1 MIPLPRNRVYIASSL
16 FLWILAYCALYAG
29 AQLKF
34 TPRLMGFNSLPLQL
48 HVIWTLFGLLS
59 AAALLVLFKAFGYAE
74 SEMMV
79 DLVPTT
85 NVQRVLFVLLA
96 VSAGVCEEIVFRGF
110 MIPALFSKTNSLIV
124 AVVISS
130 AVFGIL
136 HIHQRPA
143 GALRAGLLG
152 AVLAVPFVSSG
163 SIYPAMAAH
172 TIIDIIGGFWLM
184 KWMAKSQ

>member
-1 MIPLPRNRVYIASSL
+1 MIPLPRNRVYIASSI

-34 TPRLMGFNSLPLQL
+34 TPYLMGFNSIPFQLQ
-48 HVIWTLFGLLS
+48 VIWALFALLT
-59 AAALLVLFKAFGYAE
+59 AAALIVLFKAFGYAE
-74 SEMMV
+74 SEIIA

-85 NVQRVLFVLLA
+85 AGQKILFVLLA

-110 MIPALFSKTNSLIV
+110 MIPALFSRTNSLV
-124 AVVISS
+124 AAVIISS
-130 AVFGIL
+130 AVFGVL

-143 GALRAGLLG
+143 GALRATLLG
-152 AVLAVPFVSSG
+152 GALALTFVSSG
-163 SIYPAMAAH
+163 SIYPAMVAH
-172 TIIDIIGGFWLM
+172 TTIDIIGGFWLV